1 MQFKDIAQYEFY
13 DHFFNDALFIVL
25 YGCIRVKTSEEVTE
39 QRNQAMVIRNVQQDD
54 VYENDEA

>member
-13 DHFFNDALFIVL
+13 DHFFYDALFIVL